1 MFVLL
6 DCVSTDWV
14 LGADRCGSTAV
25 GRLLWPDCLLR
36 LVGQMLRRCVADHET
51 DRQQLQVRV
60 DSTASQLAGER
71 SRVQEL
77 ELKLQSGSSVDGEMR
92 ITARVGFRRAV
103 GGESKWEDG
112 WSLPVDALCCCWG
125 FHMCLWFAFSRFFFV
140 FRESH

>member
-77 ELKLQSGSSVDGEMR
+77 ELKLQLS
-92 ITARVGFRRAV
+92 RAAV
-103 GGESKWEDG
+103 KIS
-112 WSLPVDALCCCWG
+112 
-125 FHMCLWFAFSRFFFV
+125 
-140 FRESH
+140 